1 MFPKILDS
9 IWRVTKVRHFLKNSW
24 DLTFSREFLGIISQG
39 CQEGIPL
46 RWAWSLTWDSF
57 DMKRDLSFVYT
68 IPEIFLFRHE
78 NFSGLVSAET
88 TQKWNNSC
96 TASLHNRSSL
106 VPGSGTET
114 RRRQGHPM
122 CDNLLCSPRYRNHAE
137 ICSLLTDFMPSY
149 PKKNLEIFR
158 QLKDNWAYIKFSVSP
173 SYQSE
178 IL

>member
-9 IWRVTKVRHFLKNSW
+9 IWRVTKVRHFLKNFW

-46 RWAWSLTWDSF
+46 RWAWSLTWDPF

-122 CDNLLCSPRYRNHAE
+122 CDNLLCSPDTETMPKSVLSWQILCHLILKKKPRNF
-137 ICSLLTDFMPSY
+137 ST
-149 PKKNLEIFR
+149 
-158 QLKDNWAYIKFSVSP
+158 IKG
-173 SYQSE
+173 
-178 IL
+178 